1 MGFLR
6 PEDRITMNRDRL
18 IADAKSTLLEL
29 AQDYTPPEPHTYHL
43 PGPTAKAALD
53 MAVADLARSGQ
64 ATPHDVVVTAE
75 LAHILSGGDTDILDD
90 LSEDDILA
98 MELAAIAKLSRDE
111 ATLARMEHMVL
122 KGKPLRN

>member
-1 MGFLR
+1 MYKR
-6 PEDRITMNRDRL
+6 
-18 IADAKSTLLEL
+18 
-29 AQDYTPPEPHTYHL
+29 Q
-43 PGPTAKAALD
+43 
-53 MAVADLARSGQ
+53 
-64 ATPHDVVVTAE
+64 TPHDVVVTAE

>member
-1 MGFLR
+1 
-6 PEDRITMNRDRL
+6 
-18 IADAKSTLLEL
+18 
-29 AQDYTPPEPHTYHL
+29 
-43 PGPTAKAALD
+43 

-98 MELAAIAKLSRDE
+98 MELAAIAKLSRHE
-111 ATLARMEHMVL
+111 AT
-122 KGKPLRN
+122 

>member
-1 MGFLR
+1 
-6 PEDRITMNRDRL
+6 
-18 IADAKSTLLEL
+18 
-29 AQDYTPPEPHTYHL
+29 
-43 PGPTAKAALD
+43 

>member
-1 MGFLR
+1 
-6 PEDRITMNRDRL
+6 
-18 IADAKSTLLEL
+18 
-29 AQDYTPPEPHTYHL
+29 
-43 PGPTAKAALD
+43 

-75 LAHILSGGDTDILDD
+75 LAHILSGGDTDILDE

-98 MELAAIAKLSRDE
+98 MELAAIGKLSRDE